1 MTQATRV
8 WLEKNSYDPTNL
20 DLQGSYANTALMKA
34 AREGDATIVKEL
46 LEAGADGTLKNP
58 DDFSAL
64 DLAVTPKILK
74 MIRSSLLK

>member
-1 MTQATRV
+1 MV
-8 WLEKNSYDPTNL
+8 E
-20 DLQGSYANTALMKA
+20 M
-34 AREGDATIVKEL
+34 L
-46 LEAGADGTLKNP
+46 LNAGADGSLKNP